1 MRIPGCVLVLF
12 VASIPYTLWLDRRM
26 VGPKDGCYHLGAWL
40 MGLYA
45 DRAGRKAALT
55 LAVGMMCAGAVV
67 GATMSRFAVAPVIGL
82 AALTIAA
89 SLAIFRQGPRPVPS
103 APAEN

>member
-1 MRIPGCVLVLF
+1 
-12 VASIPYTLWLDRRM
+12 
-26 VGPKDGCYHLGAWL
+26 
-40 MGLYA
+40 
-45 DRAGRKAALT
+45 
-55 LAVGMMCAGAVV
+55 MCAGAVV